1 MIAASAI
8 GEEAVIAD
16 AMEARGQ
23 DVKQEAA
30 DELIGRDG
38 HDLLPIAVPIVLPAE
53 TNGAILD
60 IDKAVVGDGDAVRVA
75 ADVIEDLF
83 GSAEGR
89 LGIDHPLGLSK
100 GRQIAPEG
108 VALAQGIEAGEELQ
122 LTGGEGF
129 LQAL

>member
-1 MIAASAI
+1 MTGRALPQAMPGKILAAVAIVLFGRVDRRLGNRHAEQVAAVGKLLRAMAIA
-8 GEEAVIAD
+8 EEAVIAD

-60 IDKAVVGDGDAVRVA
+60 VDEAVVG
-75 ADVIEDLF
+75 
-83 GSAEGR
+83 
-89 LGIDHPLGLSK
+89 
-100 GRQIAPEG
+100 
-108 VALAQGIEAGEELQ
+108 
-122 LTGGEGF
+122 
-129 LQAL
+129 